1 MWSICQK
8 DIQQFFSNL
17 TGYIAMILFLLVN
30 GIFLFI
36 LSDSSILDYGYAS
49 LDKFFDLAPWILMFL
64 VPAISMRSLAEEF
77 RTGTFE
83 LLKTSPLSGWQIVL
97 GKYLSICLVIAI
109 VILPTI
115 TYVFTV
121 QALSATGGIDMGALV
136 GSYLG
141 LFLLAALFLPISL
154 CCSSF
159 TSNTVAAFLISTFM
173 CLVLYY
179 GFTALSR

>member
-1 MWSICQK
+1 
-8 DIQQFFSNL
+8 
-17 TGYIAMILFLLVN
+17 
-30 GIFLFI
+30 
-36 LSDSSILDYGYAS
+36 
-49 LDKFFDLAPWILMFL
+49 
-64 VPAISMRSLAEEF
+64 MRSLAEEF

-121 QALSATGGIDMGALV
+121 QSLSATGGIDMGALI

-141 LFLLAALFLPISL
+141 LFLLAALFAAISL

-179 GFTALSR
+179 GFTALSRMPALQGNADYYIEMAGIDFHYRSISRGVVDSRDLVYFLSASVFFLLITVKNVNRK